1 MDQWP
6 IRYERDQDGWT
17 GGLLMLARI
26 DISLRGWVA
35 VKVSNH
41 CIVTKIA
48 GISDLELYG
57 WLELLIG
64 KLQSS

>member
-1 MDQWP
+1 
-6 IRYERDQDGWT
+6 
-17 GGLLMLARI
+17 MLARI
-26 DISLRGWVA
+26 DIPLRGWVT

-57 WLELLIG
+57 WLEPLIG